1 MRCVIVY
8 AGISRTVHRQWAD
21 TGSERDEGSWC
32 DWMSFAGI
40 DKGSQ
45 TMESLIVLSKQ
56 IFREV
61 AGRIL
66 GVASIGNHGHF

>member
-1 MRCVIVY
+1 MLVYLALYIVS
-8 AGISRTVHRQWAD
+8 GQIPEVRK
-21 TGSERDEGSWC
+21 RDEGSWC
-32 DWMSFAGI
+32 GWMSFAGI